1 LCSIHAASK
10 SQPQTLQLPL
20 SRAHLRKGEVAHWHH
35 DCACLLHAADD
46 AFDAL
51 QSHEQEVGGVA
62 WWPLQRL
69 AGLAEVSFDVVL
81 TKPRELGLD

>member
-1 LCSIHAASK
+1 
-10 SQPQTLQLPL
+10 
-20 SRAHLRKGEVAHWHH
+20 
-35 DCACLLHAADD
+35 
-46 AFDAL
+46 
-51 QSHEQEVGGVA
+51 VGGVA